1 MNAAAPNLIR
11 TALATRWA
19 KLSPREQRGLS
30 WLGVLLAVL
39 LFWRIALAPALDT
52 LHSSETQRAQLTQQL
67 GHMQALQAQAQA
79 LQQRPMLSRDEA
91 LRTLQGLS
99 QPLGKQ
105 LELTVQGERVSVQIK
120 TMPASALAQWL
131 NQARTQAQVL
141 PQEAHWVRQTGP
153 QWDGT
158 LVLRLPSAN
167 APNKGSTP

>member
-1 MNAAAPNLIR
+1 MSAATPNLIR
-11 TALATRWA
+11 TTLATRWA

-52 LHSSETQRAQLTQQL
+52 LRSSETQRAQLAQQL
-67 GHMQALQAQAQA
+67 AQMQALEVQVQA
-79 LQQRPMLSRDEA
+79 LQQRHMLSRDEA

-120 TMPASALAQWL
+120 AMPAQTLAQWL

>member
-120 TMPASALAQWL
+120 AMPAQTLAQWL